1 MVEVDQTTQSHLASS
16 AEASFATEDL
26 ELQNEQAFEA
36 LLKRMREV
44 KHSER
49 DKGDLFERLMCRV
62 LTIASPYSERFTK
75 VQLYKDWAAEH
86 PECAPNARDIGIDL
100 VATLI
105 PSEWKGPNNEARYVA
120 IQCKFYDQDS
130 TPSSLHPAPNAL
142 LSAYW

>member
-1 MVEVDQTTQSHLASS
+1 MVETDQATQSRLASS

-49 DKGDLFERLMCRV
+49 DKGDLFERLMYRV

-75 VQLYKDWAAEH
+75 VQL
-86 PECAPNARDIGIDL
+86 
-100 VATLI
+100 
-105 PSEWKGPNNEARYVA
+105 
-120 IQCKFYDQDS
+120 
-130 TPSSLHPAPNAL
+130 
-142 LSAYW
+142 